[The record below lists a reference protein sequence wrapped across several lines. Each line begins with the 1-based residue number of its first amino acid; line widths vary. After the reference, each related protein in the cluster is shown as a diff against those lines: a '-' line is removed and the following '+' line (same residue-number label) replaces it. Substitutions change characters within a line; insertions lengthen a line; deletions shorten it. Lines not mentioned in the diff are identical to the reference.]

1 MFNEKD
7 LVNLNFRNI
16 HFKKFEQI
24 SDELYK
30 ESDKLKKEKKEKYK
44 IWKNS
49 LRNFPS
55 FIIEILLK
63 TDWFFISSWNSYS
76 LIRNIKNQY
85 VSVIISFLWNFNLN
99 NVYTNISIYSNY
111 RCFCM

>member
-16 HFKKFEQI
+16 NFKKFEKI

-44 IWKNS
+44 I
-49 LRNFPS
+49 
-55 FIIEILLK
+55 
-63 TDWFFISSWNSYS
+63 
-76 LIRNIKNQY
+76 
-85 VSVIISFLWNFNLN
+85 
-99 NVYTNISIYSNY
+99 
-111 RCFCM
+111 

>member
-1 MFNEKD
+1 MFQLMFNEKD

-44 IWKNS
+44 I
-49 LRNFPS
+49 
-55 FIIEILLK
+55 
-63 TDWFFISSWNSYS
+63 
-76 LIRNIKNQY
+76 
-85 VSVIISFLWNFNLN
+85 
-99 NVYTNISIYSNY
+99 
-111 RCFCM
+111 